1 MPRGGENCGWALMA
15 HVCQCAVRATRSF
28 CRWMG
33 SWKHVSWSPAR
44 VLAMQIAFTALGVV
58 AAVGVGLVL
67 FNISLQSQ
75 MQEFKLKCTNRQ
87 EIVKAE
93 LANNL
98 NTSFMILGLL
108 ANEPDLKQS
117 TWLYFTNKTFFLRPN
132 SPRIAW
138 LKRVKHDERA
148 AFEKKVNASILQIDE
163 NLTVTRRVE
172 APEYA
177 PIVLASFET
186 AQFLMM
192 DFTTFPVVNRSVS
205 NARDFG
211 TMAMSPPDN
220 SVGGVWRVG
229 NYLPYYG
236 DAKPSTVAERRETI
250 QGWIGVSL
258 EVEKV
263 FAAVLRRYQDD
274 VSMDVAVIFTTKD
287 RQDWLPSYN
296 CSFDRPVCEMPVY
309 DPAQKVGHSST
320 ASIPWTYGLQSF
332 ELRCFARHSIK
343 IHALKNVI
351 GWPLL
356 LLTVVVLCTVIVW
369 LIIRRMQAVQKHV
382 SDVEKMNAD
391 LRAAKLAAESAD
403 SAKSRFLAT
412 VSHEIRTPMN
422 GVIGM
427 TNLLMGTELTS
438 QQLEYVK
445 IAQASGNALVSLINE
460 VLDLSKIEAGKME
473 LESVAFD
480 LRVELDDVLCLF
492 EDKVHNKQLEVL
504 ALVHDAVPKIVFG
517 DNGRFRQVLI
527 NLVGNAM
534 KFTKEGSIMV
544 CVRVVDPHSSSSLS
558 SVDSRDGDDKMST
571 MSLTKVTEH
580 PEDSLESHSFD
591 WYVGQNNVKW
601 CGYDERECNGAC
613 RNYVAPRLSMQ
624 RVSFSDKET
633 VRRWRNWTPRAPTKC
648 EGFAGGELKPSD
660 QGTLKLIVSVEDTGI
675 GIPSHLQHRL
685 FQPFHQADSSTS
697 REFGGTGIGLS
708 ISQKLVELMNG
719 KLTVSSTPGKGSV
732 FEFTLKVESKGAE
745 RLEQSKAEWSD
756 FGEEKLKGTRV
767 VLVDEHPVR
776 QEVVASYLR
785 RLGVEVEGADDKR
798 TALELL
804 HKQDIAPFQGVILD
818 LQGMQ
823 FDMALE
829 LVKFLRRS
837 PKLQK
842 IAVLAVSTPLS
853 AEKMKEVLEAG
864 VTQTVFKPIR
874 RTTLASGL
882 LQALGIKLHA
892 PSRNVNTN
900 SKMLADKRM
909 LVVDDNLVNRKVCAA
924 LLNRL
929 GATVECVCGGE
940 EAMNSVR
947 NKAPD
952 MQFDL
957 IFMDIQMPEMDGY
970 EATRRIRQWE
980 IESCII
986 CRHARRRSRSR
997 SGDLESGSFGCRVQD
1012 EQITQIKKCPHN
1024 RIPVV
1029 ALTADVMNGTQDL
1042 CLSAG
1047 MDDYIPKPLDQR
1059 LLHKLLERFLNNE
1072 LLGGSKR
1079 WNHT

>member
-1 MPRGGENCGWALMA
+1 MPRGEENCGRALMA
-15 HVCQCAVRATRSF
+15 QVCRCAVRATRIF

-58 AAVGVGLVL
+58 AAAGVGLVL

-108 ANEPDLKQS
+108 ASEPELKQS

-148 AFEKKVNASILQIDE
+148 AYEKKVNASILQIDE

-172 APEYA
+172 AAEYA

-236 DAKPSTVAERRETI
+236 DAKPTTVAERREAI

-274 VSMDVAVIFTTKD
+274 VSMDVAVLFTTKD

-309 DPAQKVGHSST
+309 DPAQRIGDSST

-517 DNGRFRQVLI
+517 DNGRLRQVLI

-571 MSLTKVTEH
+571 MSLTKVTED
-580 PEDSLESHSFD
+580 PEDSLESQSFD
-591 WYVGQNNVKW
+591 W
-601 CGYDERECNGAC
+601 
-613 RNYVAPRLSMQ
+613 
-624 RVSFSDKET
+624 
-633 VRRWRNWTPRAPTKC
+633 APTKC
-648 EGFAGGELKPSD
+648 GSFAGGEIKPSD
-660 QGTLKLIVSVEDTGI
+660 QGTLKLIVSVEDTGTGI

-745 RLEQSKAEWSD
+745 RLEQSKAEWSE

-823 FDMALE
+823 FNMALE

-853 AEKMKEVLEAG
+853 AEMMKEVLEAG

-940 EAMNSVR
+940 EAMDSVR

-1012 EQITQIKKCPHN
+1012 EQITQTKKCPHN